1 MTISWSTDF
10 KFNTESTDLLAVVQ
24 HVLQYNFNLPLTIP
38 FSLINWTIFW
48 LAWCE
53 FLKKVVRIL
62 TCHNKRSLKFSLAIL
77 QAIKLIEW
85 ATHQTFSIFGYF
97 SCMIFCAFLT
107 FAALSEITAEI
118 RSTPISL
125 ITSSI
130 IDARYLAVWEFS
142 DKSQS

>member
-10 KFNTESTDLLAVVQ
+10 KFNTDSTALLAIVQ
-24 HVLQYNFNLPLTIP
+24 YVLQYNFNLPLTIP

-48 LAWCE
+48 LTWCE
-53 FLKKVVRIL
+53 FLKKVVRVL
-62 TCHNKRSLKFSLAIL
+62 TCHNKRSLKFSLAIS

-85 ATHQTFSIFGYF
+85 ATHWTFLIFGYF
-97 SCMIFCAFLT
+97 SCIIFHAFLT
-107 FAALSEITAEI
+107 FAVLSETTAKI

-130 IDARYLAVWEFS
+130 IDARYSAVWEFS
-142 DKSQS
+142 QS